1 MFAINCIE
9 CAFLKLRWSPR
20 KIKKSLFKHKSLKY
34 FPGAICYPTNLPNAS
49 NDTAVISSI
58 SKSPQFHRKCRYAL
72 TLLWYIDNIVN
83 IHSHSTIA
91 FLHQLMAVGT
101 QGDRRVMAIQVVE
114 FSRGDTKL
122 EIFLPKNQHTQR
134 KLLNF
139 ENWCNG
145 EVSKSALFWLL
156 KSIFHVKSHK
166 NLSQFFFHW
175 RISIYEHIF
184 CYWHFL
190 ITSTK

>member
-83 IHSHSTIA
+83 IHSHSTKGGFFSESA
-91 FLHQLMAVGT
+91 MCFLDLK
-101 QGDRRVMAIQVVE
+101 I
-114 FSRGDTKL
+114 SKKNYSKKL
-122 EIFLPKNQHTQR
+122 SWAWN
-134 KLLNF
+134 LNF
-139 ENWCNG
+139 KIRK
-145 EVSKSALFWLL
+145 VFWNNFFLRFGDL
-156 KSIFHVKSHK
+156 KNELNFLKRSH
-166 NLSQFFFHW
+166 L
-175 RISIYEHIF
+175 
-184 CYWHFL
+184 
-190 ITSTK
+190 

>member
-83 IHSHSTIA
+83 IYSHSIA
-91 FLHQLMAVGT
+91 FLHGVWTPNEA
-101 QGDRRVMAIQVVE
+101 
-114 FSRGDTKL
+114 
-122 EIFLPKNQHTQR
+122 
-134 KLLNF
+134 
-139 ENWCNG
+139 
-145 EVSKSALFWLL
+145 
-156 KSIFHVKSHK
+156 
-166 NLSQFFFHW
+166 FFHW
-175 RISIYEHIF
+175 NPELLGLDRQIGKINFGAFGVFSAKLSAPILVQWVPCPCSPIINHYF
-184 CYWHFL
+184 Y
-190 ITSTK
+190 K

>member
-101 QGDRRVMAIQVVE
+101 QGDRRVMAVRVVFLGAPKTE
-114 FSRGDTKL
+114 VQRLFSKFFTAH
-122 EIFLPKNQHTQR
+122 I
-134 KLLNF
+134 
-139 ENWCNG
+139 
-145 EVSKSALFWLL
+145 LFWEHFCL
-156 KSIFHVKSHK
+156 II
-166 NLSQFFFHW
+166 N
-175 RISIYEHIF
+175 IYPKDVTTGKI
-184 CYWHFL
+184 
-190 ITSTK
+190 